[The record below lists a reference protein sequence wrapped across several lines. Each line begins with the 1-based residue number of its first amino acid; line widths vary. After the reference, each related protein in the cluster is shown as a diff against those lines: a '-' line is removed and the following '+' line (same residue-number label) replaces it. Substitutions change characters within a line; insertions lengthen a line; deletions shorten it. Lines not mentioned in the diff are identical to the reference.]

1 MDAEYSIVFLFL
13 FVLKMP
19 SIKYIHHYYQHQP
32 STSCCI
38 PADSMSMRSVEL
50 EGGPPWGLRLTGG
63 GAHALKV
70 SRVNPGSRAAEK
82 VREGDLISSINGKDA
97 GIMSHQVSTCHL
109 SAGPQH
115 CTVLVR
121 RCRCCSTPPAPACTW
136 CSASSGGGWA
146 APGAWPVPA
155 RSTAATR
162 QHSARWG
169 QQPTVVEG

>member
-115 CTVLVR
+115 CTVL
-121 RCRCCSTPPAPACTW
+121 CWSGGAGAAQLPPPPPAPGALQAAEEAGQHRGPGRGQPGAQRPPDNT
-136 CSASSGGGWA
+136 
-146 APGAWPVPA
+146 APGGANN
-155 RSTAATR
+155 
-162 QHSARWG
+162 
-169 QQPTVVEG
+169 QQ